1 MKKII
6 VATIA
11 IAFTLASTA
20 QNVDHAQWDALLK
33 KYVSSTGKV
42 NYKGFKAD
50 RPNLQ
55 KYLRVLMSNPPKS
68 TWSKNER
75 KAYWMNAYNAFTIE
89 LIVKNYPVKSI
100 KDIANG
106 KPWDLK
112 FIKIGSKTYSLNDI
126 EHNILRKYYG
136 DPRIHFGIVCASYSC
151 PKLVNKAFTTENVNS
166 TLSANARQFIN
177 DPKRNKITAGSAQI
191 SKLFEW
197 FKDDFT
203 KTGTVKEYLNKYSKV
218 KLTSSTKI
226 SYMTYNWS
234 LNE

>member
-1 MKKII
+1 MKKLII
-6 VATIA
+6 ATIA
-11 IAFTLASTA
+11 VAFTVASTA
-20 QNVDHAQWDALLK
+20 QNVSHAQWDALLK
-33 KYVSSTGKV
+33 KYVSPSGKV

-75 KAYWMNAYNAFTIE
+75 KAYWINAYNAFTIE

-100 KDIANG
+100 KDIASG

-112 FIKIGSKTYSLNDI
+112 FIKIGTKTYSLNDI
-126 EHNILRKYYG
+126 EHNILRKNYG
-136 DPRIHFGIVCASYSC
+136 DSRIHFGIVCASYSC

-166 TLSANARQFIN
+166 VLSANARQFIN
-177 DPKRNKITAGSAQI
+177 DPKRNKITSSSAQI

-203 KTGTVKEYLNKYSKV
+203 KSGSLKDYLNKYSKV
-218 KLTSSTKI
+218 KVNASTKI
-226 SYMTYNWS
+226 TYMPYNWS